1 MKPHKMVSVRMVE
14 MTLLE
19 NLELELQPET
29 AAGPVLC
36 DQCSARAG
44 MQVIL
49 PYGELWFC
57 LHHYNDHAD
66 ALTKQGAIAKLL
78 SVSRD

>member
-1 MKPHKMVSVRMVE
+1 

-19 NLELELQPET
+19 TLDLELET

-36 DQCSARAG
+36 DKCSARAG
-44 MQVIL
+44 VQVIL

-66 ALTKQGAIAKLL
+66 ALTKQGAVAKIL